1 MSRERLARVPAAALL
16 VLIVGLAFHNLVMS
30 LLYQA
35 GVRGTALD
43 VVAAW
48 KEAVL
53 LAGLAAAVLVLKARP
68 GLVWA
73 DRAAAVFTAL
83 VVLYWVLPQSW
94 LGGGATERGELL
106 ALRHHLLPVAA
117 YALGRLLPPAMA
129 GWRRL
134 VVALLAVGATVA
146 AWGLIDVVG
155 VPLDV
160 WRDSG
165 VPGWFRDQLGLRS
178 ECLELPENWIFNTGD
193 ETNPVRRM
201 TSTFLSPLA
210 TSYALVV
217 VLLLLAARR
226 RWDRVAGL
234 IGAVALAGLLWTHTR
249 AAFVALA
256 LGLVVLAVVHRRLW
270 PVIAAA
276 AWIAIAIGFVKAFP
290 TIGPSTSYTEQE
302 LVCLRDTA
310 AEKGSTS
317 GDALTA
323 DDASLR
329 SHWRSLRL
337 GVETVIRHPQGF
349 GLGNAG
355 VAASRTGV
363 EIRAGESTY
372 TELGV
377 EAGLAGALAFVGW
390 LAALL
395 LALLRRTAWL
405 TAAVVAVAALGLQT
419 DVIGVHWLAV
429 TVFGLAGAAINRS
442 AAPAPEET
450 SLTPAR
456 PRGQRHPSSQ

>member
-1 MSRERLARVPAAALL
+1 MTVPGARIVSRTALL

-30 LLYQA
+30 LLHEA

-53 LAGLAAAVLVLKARP
+53 LGGLAAALLVVRGRQALVWVDRGAVVYVALVL
-68 GLVWA
+68 LS
-73 DRAAAVFTAL
+73 
-83 VVLYWVLPQSW
+83 WVLPQSW
-94 LGGGATERGELL
+94 LGGAATERGELL

-117 YALGRLLPPAMA
+117 YALGRLVPPTVAE
-129 GWRRL
+129 WRRL

-146 AWGLIDVVG
+146 AWGLIDAIA

-165 VPGWFRDQLGLRS
+165 APGWFRDQLGLRS

-217 VLLLLAARR
+217 VLLLLAARS
-226 RWDRVAGL
+226 RWDRVAALAGP
-234 IGAVALAGLLWTHTR
+234 VALAGLLWTHTR
-249 AAFVALA
+249 AAFGALA
-256 LGLVVLAVVHRRLW
+256 LGLVVLAVVHRRSW

-276 AWIAIAIGFVKAFP
+276 AWIAIAVGFVKAFP
-290 TIGPSTSYTEQE
+290 AIGPSTSYTEQE

-310 AEKGSTS
+310 VEKGGTS

-323 DDASLR
+323 GDASLE
-329 SHWRSLRL
+329 SHWRNLRL
-337 GVETVIRHPQGF
+337 GVETVIHHPQGY

-377 EAGLAGALAFVGW
+377 DAGLAGAVALLGW
-390 LAALL
+390 LAALV
-395 LALLRRTAWL
+395 LALLRRSPWL
-405 TAAVVAVAALGLQT
+405 AAAVVAVAALGLQT
-419 DVIGVHWLAV
+419 DVIGVHWVAV
-429 TVFGLAGAAINRS
+429 TVFGLAGAAIGRS
-442 AAPAPEET
+442 FGPEPEAT
-450 SLTPAR
+450 LPTPAR
-456 PRGQRHPSSQ
+456 GKGRRRRRSP